1 MKNVVISEDKELK
14 KLAVKEDKKTAICP
28 SYSGVCGN
36 LRWKM

>member
-1 MKNVVISEDKELK
+1 MKNVVISEDKIL

-36 LRWKM
+36 LRWKT